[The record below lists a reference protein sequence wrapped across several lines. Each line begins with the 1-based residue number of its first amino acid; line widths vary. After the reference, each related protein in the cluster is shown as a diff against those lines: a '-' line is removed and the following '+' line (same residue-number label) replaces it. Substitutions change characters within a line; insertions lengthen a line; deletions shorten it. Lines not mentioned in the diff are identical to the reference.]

1 MKNQTSTFS
10 FTGKASYPKNAVALL
25 YDLEGF
31 SRFFNQPDVQD
42 YVPTFLN
49 YVSEAV
55 GVNLFGGEAYWA
67 NDATIIPLELEVA
80 QRRKIGLIS
89 AVARHRHMYPID
101 APLDTCGD
109 RVGNLNQ
116 VRGVLRLLKV
126 LVSKV
131 AITEV
136 IA

>member
-1 MKNQTSTFS
+1 MNAYKLGDGLRRPAAETTFGS
-10 FTGKASYPKNAVALL
+10 DAEIC
-25 YDLEGF
+25 YDLLRGRNAF
-31 SRFFNQPDVQD
+31 ACSLGSIGKMHQPQVEFR
-42 YVPTFLN
+42 PGLK
-49 YVSEAV
+49 
-55 GVNLFGGEAYWA
+55 
-67 NDATIIPLELEVA
+67 LEVA
-80 QRRKIGLIS
+80 QRRKIGHIS
-89 AVARHRHMYPID
+89 AIARHRHMYPID
-101 APLDTCGD
+101 VPLDTCGD